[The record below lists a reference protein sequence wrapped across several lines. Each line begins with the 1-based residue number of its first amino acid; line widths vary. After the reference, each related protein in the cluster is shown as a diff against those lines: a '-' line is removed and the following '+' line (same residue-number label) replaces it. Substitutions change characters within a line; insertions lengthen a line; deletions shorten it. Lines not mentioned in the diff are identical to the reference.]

1 VSPTQE
7 EFGRLTG
14 LRLRETM
21 ESQTQQRKGLNEGY
35 VHVYTGD
42 GKGKTTAAIGLAIRA
57 AGAGLRVLFVQFIKG
72 TAYSEI
78 AALKMLDDNIAVR
91 QYGRGRFIKGE
102 PCQEDVDAAERGLS
116 EVSQAL
122 SDGTYD
128 VVVLDEA
135 NIAVQFN
142 LFGIDK
148 LAGLIACRPPNVELV
163 ATGRY
168 AHPFL
173 LDCADVVTDMKEV
186 KHYYRKGVTAR
197 VGIEK

>member
-1 VSPTQE
+1 
-7 EFGRLTG
+7 
-14 LRLRETM
+14 M
-21 ESQTQQRKGLNEGY
+21 ESQMQERKGLSEGY

-42 GKGKTTAAIGLAIRA
+42 GKGKTTAAIGLAIRT
-57 AGAGLRVLFVQFIKG
+57 AGAGLKVLFAQFIKG
-72 TAYSEI
+72 AVYSEI
-78 AALKMLDDNIAVR
+78 TAMKMLGENITVR

-102 PCQEDVDAAERGLS
+102 PCQEDVDAAERGLA
-116 EVSQAL
+116 EVKQAL
-122 SDGTYD
+122 ADGGYD

-148 LAGLIACRPPNVELV
+148 LVELIACKPPNVELIV
-163 ATGRY
+163 TGRY

-173 LDCADVVTDMKEV
+173 LDCADVVTEMKEV
-186 KHYYRKGVTAR
+186 KHYYQKGIMAR

>member
-1 VSPTQE
+1 MDSQIQE
-7 EFGRLTG
+7 
-14 LRLRETM
+14 
-21 ESQTQQRKGLNEGY
+21 RKGLSEGY

-57 AGAGLRVLFVQFIKG
+57 AGAGLKVLFAQFIKG
-72 TAYSEI
+72 AVYSEI
-78 AALKMLDDNIAVR
+78 AAMKMLGENITVR

-102 PCQEDVDAAERGLS
+102 PCREDIDAAERGLA
-116 EVSQAL
+116 EVKQAL
-122 SDGTYD
+122 ADGGYD

-148 LAGLIACRPPNVELV
+148 LVELIACKPHNVELIV
-163 ATGRY
+163 TGRY

-173 LDCADVVTDMKEV
+173 LDCADVVTEMKEV
-186 KHYYRKGVTAR
+186 KHYYQKGIMAR